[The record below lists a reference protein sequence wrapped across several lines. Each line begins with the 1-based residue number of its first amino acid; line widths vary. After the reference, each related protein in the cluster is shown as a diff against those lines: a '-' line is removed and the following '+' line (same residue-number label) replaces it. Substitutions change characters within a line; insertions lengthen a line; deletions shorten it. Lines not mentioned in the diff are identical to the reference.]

1 MQGIEGE
8 IAKIRAGFFHPL
20 RFRPD
25 EMKPADDISHFPLTA
40 NFPGI
45 LRDIADPRVRAARN
59 NHQPLTRMIRESG
72 VIEHLVGFHPAIRR
86 ADPSLPRIDPFER
99 ERPGDFPEED
109 QIIGDPDRLVRQGYR
124 EKPPGFLLAQS
135 RNVERA
141 NSIISI
147 LNKFGIDTP
156 ACTSTLSTING
167 KRSDLGTALANKDTI
182 GLKTINADLGT
193 LWL

>member
-1 MQGIEGE
+1 
-8 IAKIRAGFFHPL
+8 
-20 RFRPD
+20 
-25 EMKPADDISHFPLTA
+25 
-40 NFPGI
+40 
-45 LRDIADPRVRAARN
+45 
-59 NHQPLTRMIRESG
+59 MIRESG
-72 VIEHLVGFHPAIRR
+72 VIEHLVGFHPAIWR

-156 ACTSTLSTING
+156 ACTSTLSTISG
-167 KRSDLGTALANKDTI
+167 KRSALETALTNKDKDA
-182 GLKTINADLGT
+182 LKTVNTDLKT
-193 LWL
+193 LWQQFRTEMRDAIRDHYGRKAAGNSAATATPDLAAATV